1 MCQILQHSNHVNLF
15 KRLRVCRVYILSHR
29 FYEVYSASEAKI
41 TRKVTKYQR
50 ELCTVL
56 LQSETV
62 LY

>member
-1 MCQILQHSNHVNLF
+1 MHQILLHSNYVNLF
-15 KRLRVCRVYILSHR
+15 KRLRVCRVLYFIASFLN
-29 FYEVYSASEAKI
+29 SASEAKI

-50 ELCTVL
+50 KSYTVL